1 MALRPIDLF
10 QVFSFLFL
18 LTVPAPSTGLNCIS
32 GGNDDSPH
40 SFQKDPDSPNP
51 PTYSRS
57 SPPTNIYRLSPTNL
71 HCSLPTAN
79 RLWPPIKKTD
89 PPL

>member
-57 SPPTNIYRLSPTNL
+57 SPPTNIYTVSLRRISIVPCQRPTDFGRL
-71 HCSLPTAN
+71 
-79 RLWPPIKKTD
+79 
-89 PPL
+89 